1 MAKKTTT
8 QRDIHKWWREAR
20 FGMFIHWGLYAVPA
34 GIWKGK
40 EIPGIGEWIMHRA
53 QIPVKEYEKLTRR
66 FNPTRFNADEWAQLA
81 KDAGMKYLV
90 ITSKHHDGFS
100 MFGSRTDT
108 YNIVSATPYKKDPM
122 KDLARA
128 CRRRGIRL
136 CFYYSQDQDWHEP
149 EATGNT
155 WDWPKKTKRGFAEY
169 LEAKV
174 KPQLTELLTR
184 YGPLGLIW
192 FDTPYQIT
200 KAQSLDLKKFVH
212 KLQPDC
218 LVSGRVGNDVGD
230 YGSMGD
236 NQIPSGR
243 VKGYWETPATVNDT
257 WAFKKNDKNWKPTK
271 TLLYLLVD
279 LASKGVNYLLNV
291 GPTAGGIIPAA
302 SVKRL
307 REIGE
312 WMQTN
317 GEAIYGTEANPF
329 PFELEWGR
337 ITQKPGKLYL
347 FFYQWPS
354 MKHGRPSMQHGR
366 PSMQQGRPG
375 RSFTLSGVKNSV
387 KRAYLLADKRQSI
400 HYEQTRSTK
409 DKRYEINL
417 SLPAQKPDRY
427 VSVVVLEIEG
437 KARVDSAL
445 VQQNSGNVCLP
456 AHMASIQNPKSGC
469 PIGLDPSGIVTGWT
483 RKQGKLVWEF
493 MLRNPGT
500 YAVQLSTAALTR
512 PRIWKGG
519 HTVELK
525 IAGKTFTKK
534 LRKDEALD
542 TPRTRYIPEMV
553 TKLGRVSLKKPGLYK
568 VEMKA
573 LEINR
578 NVPGGLHLSE
588 VRILHQPN

>member
-1 MAKKTTT
+1 MAKTTT
-8 QRDIHKWWREAR
+8 IKGDIHKWWREAR

-34 GIWKGK
+34 GLWKGK
-40 EIPGIGEWIMHRA
+40 EIPGIGEWIMYRA
-53 QIPVKEYEKLTRR
+53 QIPVKEYEKLTER
-66 FNPTRFNADEWAQLA
+66 FNPKRFNADEWAQLA

-90 ITSKHHDGFS
+90 ITSKHHDGFA
-100 MFGSRTDT
+100 MFASKADP

-128 CRRRGIRL
+128 CRKRGIRL

-169 LEAKV
+169 LETKV
-174 KPQLTELLTR
+174 KPQLTELLTN

-192 FDTPYQIT
+192 FDTPHQISR
-200 KAQSLDLKKFVH
+200 AQSLDLKKFVH

-243 VKGYWETPATVNDT
+243 VKGYWETPATMNDT
-257 WAFKKNDKNWKPTK
+257 WAFKKNDKNWKSTK

-317 GEAIYGTEANPF
+317 GEGIYGTEANPF

-347 FFYQWPS
+347 FFYQWP
-354 MKHGRPSMQHGR
+354 
-366 PSMQQGRPG
+366 G
-375 RSFTLSGVKNSV
+375 RSFMLSGVKNRV
-387 KRAYLLADKRQSI
+387 NKVYLLADKRQSI
-400 HYEQTRSTK
+400 SFEQIRSTK

-417 SLPAQKPDRY
+417 SLPARKPDRH

-437 KARVDSAL
+437 KARVDSSL
-445 VQQNSGNVCLP
+445 VQQNSGNVYLP
-456 AHMASIQNPKSGC
+456 AHMASIQNPKSGSQ
-469 PIGLDPSGIVTGWT
+469 IGLDPSGIVTGWT

-493 MLRNPGT
+493 MLRNPGA
-500 YAVQLSTAALTR
+500 YAVQLSTAALSR

-534 LRKDEALD
+534 LRKDEVLD
-542 TPRTRYIPEMV
+542 TPRTRYIPEV
-553 TKLGRVSLKKPGLYK
+553 ATKLGRVILKNPGLYR
-568 VEMKA
+568 VELKA

-578 NVPGGLHLSE
+578 NAPGGLHLSE
-588 VRILHQPN
+588 VTVLHQPK

>member
-1 MAKKTTT
+1 MEKKTTT
-8 QRDIHKWWREAR
+8 KRDIHKWWREAR

-53 QIPVKEYEKLTRR
+53 EIPVKEYEKLAKS

-90 ITSKHHDGFS
+90 ITSKHHDGFA
-100 MFGSRTDT
+100 MFDSKTDPF
-108 YNIVSATPYKKDPM
+108 NIVSATPYKKDPM

-128 CRRRGIRL
+128 CKKRGIRL

-155 WDWPKKTKRGFAEY
+155 WDWPRKTRRGFAAY

-192 FDTPYQIT
+192 FDTPRQIT
-200 KAQSLDLKKFVH
+200 RTQSLDLKRFVH
-212 KLQPDC
+212 NLQPHC

-243 VKGYWETPATVNDT
+243 VKGYWETPATMNDT
-257 WAFKKNDKNWKPTK
+257 WAFKRNDKNWKSTK

-291 GPTAGGIIPAA
+291 GPTAAGIIPAA

-312 WMQTN
+312 WMRTN

-347 FFYQWPS
+347 FFYQWPTLL
-354 MKHGRPSMQHGR
+354 
-366 PSMQQGRPG
+366 QGRPALLQG
-375 RSFTLSGVKNSV
+375 RPALLQGRPAQPSLKLGLSFTLSGVKNSV
-387 KRAYLLADKRQSI
+387 KKVYLLADKRQNI
-400 HYEQTRSTK
+400 PFEQTRSTK
-409 DKRYEINL
+409 DKRYEIKL
-417 SLPAQKPDRY
+417 SLPARKPDRY
-427 VSVVVLEIEG
+427 VSVVVLEIDG
-437 KARVDSAL
+437 
-445 VQQNSGNVCLP
+445 
-456 AHMASIQNPKSGC
+456 
-469 PIGLDPSGIVTGWT
+469 
-483 RKQGKLVWEF
+483 
-493 MLRNPGT
+493 
-500 YAVQLSTAALTR
+500 
-512 PRIWKGG
+512 
-519 HTVELK
+519 
-525 IAGKTFTKK
+525 
-534 LRKDEALD
+534 
-542 TPRTRYIPEMV
+542 
-553 TKLGRVSLKKPGLYK
+553 
-568 VEMKA
+568 
-573 LEINR
+573 
-578 NVPGGLHLSE
+578 
-588 VRILHQPN
+588 